1 VGQGRLTSRGRFI
14 GLIAV
19 ASLTSLA
26 SAAVSQARP
35 VPEPVRDQVFRASF
49 ELGIEALNDLDGSSV
64 DVEVSGRYTRC
75 PRPRVGLYACTLLVR
90 AEIDGEV
97 SDCRTVVAANRNRWT
112 WKEFGCP
119 TSWRP

>member
-1 VGQGRLTSRGRFI
+1 VGQGRLRSWGRFI

-19 ASLTSLA
+19 ASLVLQA

-49 ELGIEALNDLDGSSV
+49 ALGIEALNDLDGSSV
-64 DVEVSGRYTRC
+64 DVDVTGRYTRC

-90 AEIDGEV
+90 TEIDGEA
-97 SDCRTVVAANRNRWT
+97 SECRTVVAASRGRWT
-112 WKEFGCP
+112 WKAFGCP
-119 TSWRP
+119 ATWRP